1 MKQLLRSV
9 SLLLVISL
17 VLVGCSTKA
26 SADGPAIAV
35 IEGATVPV
43 ISESPFH
50 RKWIGTV
57 AEQLAAA
64 AKMIEEQ
71 AEEVEVIKT
80 LDRNKPIYEVYKN
93 GWFVEDATTEIQW
106 MIRDLSDTYQLPEK
120 MIYGLILAES
130 CFTPNLE
137 SFDGGCW
144 GLAQINKFWI
154 RGANITHFTDDYRS
168 RDLCDPYDNL
178 LTLAELICYAR
189 DAYGLDLTTYDG
201 QYKYLYWH
209 NTGKDPTRV
218 TRWDYATR
226 ALGYADELVTLQS
239 LD

>member
-1 MKQLLRSV
+1 MKRPLKC
-9 SLLLVISL
+9 L
-17 VLVGCSTKA
+17 VLLFICLSMVLTCCTHAAGNDHVIVEPPTEVTESLTNRKYI
-26 SADGPAIAV
+26 GPAVTEAV
-35 IEGATVPV
+35 VEASRAIVQEV
-43 ISESPFH
+43 
-50 RKWIGTV
+50 
-57 AEQLAAA
+57 
-64 AKMIEEQ
+64 
-71 AEEVEVIKT
+71 EEVEVIKT
-80 LDRNKPIYEVYKN
+80 LDRNEPIYEVYKN

-144 GLAQINKFWI
+144 GLAQINKFWV

>member
-1 MKQLLRSV
+1 MKRPLKC
-9 SLLLVISL
+9 L
-17 VLVGCSTKA
+17 VLLFVCLSMVLTCCTHAAGNDRVIVEPPTEVTESPTNRKYI
-26 SADGPAIAV
+26 GPAVTHAV
-35 IEGATVPV
+35 VEASRAIVQEV
-43 ISESPFH
+43 
-50 RKWIGTV
+50 
-57 AEQLAAA
+57 
-64 AKMIEEQ
+64 
-71 AEEVEVIKT
+71 EEVEVIKT
-80 LDRNKPIYEVYKN
+80 LDRNEPIYEVYKN